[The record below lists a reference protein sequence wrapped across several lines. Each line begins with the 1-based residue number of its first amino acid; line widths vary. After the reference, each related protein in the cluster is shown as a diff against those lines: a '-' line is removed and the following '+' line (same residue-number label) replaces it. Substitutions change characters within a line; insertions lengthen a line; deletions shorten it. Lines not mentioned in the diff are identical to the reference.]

1 MTDAQTNKDAAPQ
14 LQKGPFVHS
23 LRLYLVGGSSL
34 RSMK

>member
-14 LQKGPFVHS
+14 LQKGSLSIPFVS
-23 LRLYLVGGSSL
+23 IWLGGSSL

>member
-1 MTDAQTNKDAAPQ
+1 MTDAQTNKDVAPQ
-14 LQKGPFVHS
+14 LQKGSFVHS